1 MTLSTRASVIVD
13 VKVGEAVMKAR
24 ADAAFQAR
32 IEDIV
37 YVTFNTKR
45 MHVFDKKTGMTLI

>member
-1 MTLSTRASVIVD
+1 VD